1 MEGGGAGV
9 VAGGV
14 CTPGV
19 RIGLSGVLSAC
30 TLVLRVVRGF
40 ASRFLW
46 DRDLGIALLHPLLRV
61 SKHRNDSGCQ
71 AAFFVVAE
79 GPLPNPSGC

>member
-46 DRDLGIALLHPLLRV
+46 V
-61 SKHRNDSGCQ
+61 FVEDSS
-71 AAFFVVAE
+71 V
-79 GPLPNPSGC
+79 L